1 MLTKISAGARITSSM
16 ATRTA
21 IGTRS
26 RQPQRQPAAARPGG
40 AAFWGSL
47 PRAMTACPAGQF
59 VAVSRV
65 RHGGVG
71 DVGALVLG
79 EGDDD
84 PEDQHRQGDED
95 RRDDG
100 ELDR

>member
-1 MLTKISAGARITSSM
+1 MSGWSV
-16 ATRTA
+16 
-21 IGTRS
+21 
-26 RQPQRQPAAARPGG
+26 
-40 AAFWGSL
+40 
-47 PRAMTACPAGQF
+47 